1 MKKKLTLMV
10 FGLWMG
16 LAWAGTGFAADA
28 GAGKALFEKSC
39 AGCHGKDGKGN
50 PGMAK
55 VLGEKGLNITTKEVA
70 QTSDEKLLKMI
81 AGGSGKMPASK
92 LNKDEQKEA
101 LSYVR
106 TLAK

>member
-1 MKKKLTLMV
+1 MKTKLTLMV
-10 FGLWMG
+10 IGLWMG
-16 LAWAGTGFAADA
+16 FAWTGTGFAADA
-28 GAGKALFEKSC
+28 SAGKASFEKSC

-55 VLGEKGLNITTKEVA
+55 VFGEKSLNITTKEVA
-70 QTSDEKLLKMI
+70 QTSDEKLLKVI

-92 LNKDEQKEA
+92 LSKEEQKEA

-106 TLAK
+106 SLAK